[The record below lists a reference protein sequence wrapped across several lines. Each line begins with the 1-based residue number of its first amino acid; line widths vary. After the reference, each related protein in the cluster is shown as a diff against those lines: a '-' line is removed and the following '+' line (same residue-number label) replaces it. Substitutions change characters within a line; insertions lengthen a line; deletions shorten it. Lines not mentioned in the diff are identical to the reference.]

1 MTRGRGR
8 GRLPGARGARGAGAA
23 LVASQAPVAARPLVV
38 ASRAPVAA
46 RPLLVASQ
54 APVAARPLL
63 VASLAL
69 ALLAPVACRSE
80 RAISS
85 RASSSPSSPAASLS
99 AAPRPPSPRLTDPR
113 WRLAAGDDP
122 LERARLAE
130 SEGASGLL
138 AALEDGGDIAL
149 TALRA
154 LPYADDAELALAPLA
169 ERARAASGPSLT
181 PLLDA
186 LLGIAGRPPRP
197 REPLDLDGARA
208 AAAAL
213 VELSGRRDLPAEQRA
228 LAISAS
234 RALAEKGLVDPRRIP
249 ADLDPESAGA
259 GSAGGQA
266 PRP

>member
-1 MTRGRGR
+1 MRRGRGR
-8 GRLPGARGARGAGAA
+8 AGLPRAPAGGRASARPRAG
-23 LVASQAPVAARPLVV
+23 LVASPTPRLGRPVRVAPLSLRLARAV
-38 ASRAPVAA
+38 
-46 RPLLVASQ
+46 
-54 APVAARPLL
+54 L

-69 ALLAPVACRSE
+69 VVLGPLACRGE
-80 RAISS
+80 RAISTS
-85 RASSSPSSPAASLS
+85 AASSASSPAASLS

-130 SEGASGLL
+130 AEGATGLL

-149 TALRA
+149 TALGA
-154 LPYADDAELALAPLA
+154 LPYADDADLALAPLA

-181 PLLDA
+181 PLLEA

-197 REPLDLDGARA
+197 REPLDPDGARA

-213 VELSGRRDLPAEQRA
+213 VELSGRRGLPAEQRA
-228 LAISAS
+228 LAISAA
-234 RALAEKGLVDPRRIP
+234 RALAEKGLVDPRDIP
-249 ADLDPESAGA
+249 ADLDPAGPDA
-259 GSAGGQA
+259 GSAGAQA

>member
-8 GRLPGARGARGAGAA
+8 AVLPRAPLAARAA
-23 LVASQAPVAARPLVV
+23 LVACLSLV
-38 ASRAPVAA
+38 
-46 RPLLVASQ
+46 
-54 APVAARPLL
+54 
-63 VASLAL
+63 
-69 ALLAPVACRSE
+69 LLAPVACGRE
-80 RAISS
+80 RANSS
-85 RASSSPSSPAASLS
+85 RASSSPSSPAASVS

-122 LERARLAE
+122 LECARLAE
-130 SEGASGLL
+130 AEGASGLL
-138 AALEDGGDIAL
+138 DALDDGGDIAL

-154 LPYADDAELALAPLA
+154 LPHADDAELALAPLA
-169 ERARAASGPSLT
+169 ERARAASGPSLA

-186 LLGIAGRPPRP
+186 LLGIAGRLPRP

-213 VELSGRRDLPAEQRA
+213 VELSGRRDLPAEERA
-228 LAISAS
+228 LAISAA
-234 RALAEKGLVDPRRIP
+234 RALAEKGLVDPGRIP
-249 ADLDPESAGA
+249 ADLDPAVPGA